1 MEVSDI
7 AHFLIT
13 LSFSSYN
20 KKNLIPR
27 EIELAKESLQSA
39 EILAKSK
46 EEEYSRQTASVA
58 GLLATAAL
66 LSESRSVEDEE
77 ISRLEAL
84 LTLAKEKNRNTV
96 IKQTTLDINI
106 SAETRTK
113 EVR

>member
-1 MEVSDI
+1 M
-7 AHFLIT
+7 
-13 LSFSSYN
+13 
-20 KKNLIPR
+20 
-27 EIELAKESLQSA
+27 AKESLRSA
-39 EILAKSK
+39 EVLANSK
-46 EEEYSRQTASVA
+46 EEEYARQTASVA
-58 GLLATAAL
+58 GLLVTAAL
-66 LSESRSVEDEE
+66 LSEARSIEDEE